1 MAVRIF
7 NPFVPELYWCGMLKD
22 RSRIERQLSMAQQ
35 QLTVCEGKLETDGI
49 TGKARNKNAVWRRV
63 NADYRQLKRRL
74 NAVAALE
81 AREAAAAQRKAERAS
96 GVEAVEA

>member
-1 MAVRIF
+1 
-7 NPFVPELYWCGMLKD
+7 MLKD

-35 QLTVCEGKLETDGI
+35 QLSACETKLAGDGI
-49 TGKARNKNAVWRRV
+49 TGKARGKSAVWRRL

-81 AREAAAAQRKAERAS
+81 EREAAVVQRKAEKANAA
-96 GVEAVEA
+96 EAVEA

>member
-1 MAVRIF
+1 
-7 NPFVPELYWCGMLKD
+7 MLKD

-35 QLTVCEGKLETDGI
+35 QLTVCESKLATDGI
-49 TGKARNKNAVWRRV
+49 TGKARGKNAVWRRL

-81 AREAAAAQRKAERAS
+81 AREAGVLQRQAEKAKAAEAS
-96 GVEAVEA
+96 ATEAVEA